1 MQRLAALIFT
11 TVGVLAQQV
20 AIEGHWK
27 FTTTSDFNKEAVI
40 EEFDK
45 AMRLAGTHAITS
57 ILAHE
62 ENGLMAFQLYESEA
76 DFAEAFNKT
85 SFLNST
91 NELVE
96 FTEGKMFSQDFVS

>member
-1 MQRLAALIFT
+1 
-11 TVGVLAQQV
+11 
-20 AIEGHWK
+20 
-27 FTTTSDFNKEAVI
+27 
-40 EEFDK
+40 
-45 AMRLAGTHAITS
+45 MRFAGTYAISS

-91 NELVE
+91 NQFVK
-96 FTEGKMFSQDFVS
+96 FTEGKLFSQDFVS